1 MAAKATAAGLCL
13 LASIGASAD
22 LPQGFRGILIP
33 INPEINRIVNPT
45 PSLAFFYEKLSDLKA
60 AKGGQAVVFH
70 IGDSHVE
77 AGFFPGVIRAGLQQT
92 FGDGGR
98 GYVKPTVIGVYPKKK
113 LIAITLRQDVKAI
126 RLKVGLKDTDP
137 AKGFNGM
144 IFYHEKG
151 FEYHDFEV
159 LDDANRLLATVK
171 SGRPQDWPGMG
182 GVQTTN
188 VELPGTYRSV
198 VLRSAADPQRKGQRY
213 AQLYGVSLENG
224 DSGVVYHGYGIN
236 GANCD
241 TFLKSSFFHKQL
253 ERVQPDLVVISL
265 GTNDASTPA
274 FRRADFAARLDA
286 LLSKVRETSPQ
297 SAILLTT
304 APDSYFARL
313 RRREAKPNPNMAL
326 VREIIIETA
335 IRRGCAYWDLFSIM
349 GGPNSMKLW
358 RDSTLAH
365 TDNIHFTKDGY
376 EQQGRLLLDA
386 LLKGY
391 ESNAETRSR

>member
-1 MAAKATAAGLCL
+1 MAARATAAGLCL
-13 LASIGASAD
+13 LASIGASAA

-33 INPEINRIVNPT
+33 INPEINRIENPT
-45 PSLAFFYEKLSDLKA
+45 PSLGIFYEKLRDLKA
-60 AKGGQAVVFH
+60 AKGGQAIVFH

-77 AGFFPGVIRAGLQQT
+77 AGFFPGIVRAGLQQM
-92 FGDGGR
+92 FGDAGR

-126 RLKVGLKDTDP
+126 RLRAGLKDTDP
-137 AKGFNGM
+137 AKGFNRM
-144 IFYHEKG
+144 ILYHEKG
-151 FEYHDFEV
+151 FEYYDFEV
-159 LDDANRLLATVK
+159 LDNANHLLATIRT
-171 SGRPQDWPGMG
+171 GRPKDWPGMG
-182 GVQTTN
+182 SVQTTN

-224 DSGVVYHGYGIN
+224 DSGVVYHNYGIN

-253 ERVQPDLVVISL
+253 ERIQPDLVVISL

-274 FRRADFAARLDA
+274 FRQADFAARLDA
-286 LLSKVRETSPQ
+286 LLTKVREISPQ
-297 SAILLTT
+297 SAVLLTT

-313 RRREAKPNPNMAL
+313 RRRTAKPNPNMAM
-326 VREIIIETA
+326 VREVIIATA
-335 IRRGCAYWDLFSIM
+335 ARRGCAYWDLFSIM
-349 GGPNSMKLW
+349 GGPDSMKLW
-358 RDSTLAH
+358 RDSTLANM
-365 TDNIHFTKDGY
+365 DNIHFTKDGY
-376 EQQGRLLLDA
+376 EHQGRLLLDA

-391 ESNAETRSR
+391 ASNAETRSR